1 MSRPRVVLIS
11 DVHYSLNTLTL
22 ADAAMRQAIN
32 KANELNVPLIVA
44 GDLHDSKAM
53 MRGECVNAMIE
64 TFKAIKG
71 KCYVLVGNHD
81 RLNEKKAA
89 HSLEF
94 LRPYAEIIDQDS
106 CGEYYYPE
114 LWLLPYYNDLDLL
127 KSTLNSIP
135 KGATIIMHQGVN
147 KAWGGHYV
155 HDKTAAPAE
164 WFEDFRV
171 ISGHYHRAQDIK
183 CGRPR
188 KGAVGLFSYVGTPY
202 TITFAEAGDGPKGF
216 RILMDDGLLEFVPTN
231 LRKHCV
237 FERTVEEIGNMSRRG
252 PDGAFFKSMGG
263 IGAPDEGDLVWL
275 KVSGIRS
282 ELDEIDKQALGV
294 SLGIGA
300 NYKLDLIPTD
310 SHTETQKADEPK
322 MTDLEVLDKLIDGLP
337 DDAEYKGYL
346 KDLVAGV
353 LE

>member
-1 MSRPRVVLIS
+1 MSNPRAVLIS

-53 MRGECVNAMIE
+53 MRGECVKAMID
-64 TFKAIKG
+64 TFKTTKLPA
-71 KCYVLVGNHD
+71 YVLVGNHD
-81 RLNEKKAA
+81 RLNEKNEA

-94 LRPYAEIIDQDS
+94 LRPYAFIVDRIDHVF
-106 CGEYYYPE
+106 GMY
-114 LWLLPYYNDLDLL
+114 LLSYFHDLEAL
-127 KSTLNSIP
+127 KETLYSIP
-135 KGATIIMHQGVN
+135 KGSTIIMHQGVN

-188 KGAVGLFSYVGTPY
+188 NGAVGLFSYVGTPY

-216 RILMDDGLLEFVPTN
+216 RILMDDGLLESVPTN
-231 LRKHCV
+231 LRSHHIAEMWASETNYCWN
-237 FERTVEEIGNMSRRG
+237 FTRDDI
-252 PDGAFFKSMGG
+252 
-263 IGAPDEGDLVWL
+263 VWA
-275 KVSGIRS
+275 KVKGTRS
-282 ELDEIDKQALGV
+282 ELAKVDKEALGEA
-294 SLGIGA
+294 LGIGS
-300 NYKLDLIPTD
+300 NYKLDLIPID
-310 SHTETQKADEPK
+310 SHTDTQSKEDEPK

-337 DDAEYKGYL
+337 DDVEYREYL
-346 KDLVAGV
+346 KSLVAGV